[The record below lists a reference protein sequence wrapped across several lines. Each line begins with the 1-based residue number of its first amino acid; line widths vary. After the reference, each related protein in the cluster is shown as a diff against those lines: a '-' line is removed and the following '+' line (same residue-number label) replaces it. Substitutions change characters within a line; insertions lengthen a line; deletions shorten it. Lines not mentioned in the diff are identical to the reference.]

1 MPGCFYRLGTSNEDG
16 TLTAPV
22 HNSKFA
28 INENA
33 LKIGMGLLA
42 WHAIQEL
49 K

>member
-1 MPGCFYRLGTSNEDG
+1 LGTSNEDG
-16 TLTAPV
+16 SWKAPV

-28 INENA
+28 VNENA

-42 WHAIQEL
+42 WHAVQEL